1 LPQFFWFEVSDPRY
15 AFSVLCYS
23 NFGLEHSRV
32 HAHANAGD
40 IGDPRKVALLRR
52 GCCPADCDRGR
63 LGGPDRSFV
72 AGSDRRMAGCQR
84 LGADQDYRLQWP
96 PLGLWGVVS
105 WEIYPDVDSHNPDSS
120 KRSRPT
126 LGMPILLEMA
136 QTRTNQWDGQIYNAE
151 DGNTYSANI
160 SLVSSN
166 ILRVQ
171 GCFLGI
177 LCGGE
182 NWTRVNPPNTNHAP
196 PSPNSAGAPTSN
208 LLETDKHVCLR
219 LVGPSGL
226 PPESGRGYR

>member
-1 LPQFFWFEVSDPRY
+1 VFCAIATLVWNIHVFMRMPMRAILGIRAKWRFYAAVAALLIVTGPAWADPTEVSSLDPTGEWLVTKGWARI
-15 AFSVLCYS
+15 
-23 NFGLEHSRV
+23 R
-32 HAHANAGD
+32 
-40 IGDPRKVALLRR
+40 II
-52 GCCPADCDRGR
+52 DCNGR
-63 LGGPDRSFV
+63 
-72 AGSDRRMAGCQR
+72 
-84 LGADQDYRLQWP
+84 
-96 PLGLWGVVS
+96 LWGVVS

-182 NWTRVNPPNTNHAP
+182 NWTRVNPPKTNHAP
-196 PSPNSAGAPTSN
+196 PSPNSAEAPTSN

-219 LVGPSGL
+219 LVGPSAL

>member
-1 LPQFFWFEVSDPRY
+1 
-15 AFSVLCYS
+15 
-23 NFGLEHSRV
+23 
-32 HAHANAGD
+32 
-40 IGDPRKVALLRR
+40 
-52 GCCPADCDRGR
+52 
-63 LGGPDRSFV
+63 
-72 AGSDRRMAGCQR
+72 
-84 LGADQDYRLQWP
+84 
-96 PLGLWGVVS
+96 
-105 WEIYPDVDSHNPDSS
+105 
-120 KRSRPT
+120 
-126 LGMPILLEMA
+126 MPILLEMA

-151 DGNTYSANI
+151 DGNTYSAYI

-196 PSPNSAGAPTSN
+196 PSPNSAEAPTSN